1 MGGLRFG
8 CLMFIAG
15 VVCTII
21 AIIIIM
27 FVYFKGDIDLL
38 PFI

>member
-1 MGGLRFG
+1 MGRLRFG
-8 CLMFIAG
+8 CLMFLAG

-21 AIIIIM
+21 AIIIIVV
-27 FVYFKGDIDLL
+27 VYFQGDIDLI

>member
-1 MGGLRFG
+1 MGRLRFG
-8 CLMFIAG
+8 CLMFLAG
-15 VVCTII
+15 IVCTII

-27 FVYFKGDIDLL
+27 VVYFNGDIDLF

>member
-1 MGGLRFG
+1 MGRLRFG
-8 CLMFIAG
+8 CLMFLAG

-21 AIIIIM
+21 VIIIVFI
-27 FVYFKGDIDLL
+27 YFKGDIDLI